1 MRIKKVIIYLLSV
14 CSLVALFTFTAS
26 CEGKSESEKE
36 LEKIT
41 EDIFDSLD
49 DKTKELLSEFGFEDL
64 DYNSLFDFSFSNF
77 WTVIKK
83 ELSNGSSD
91 SKFFFFKTLAML
103 IILIT
108 ISTVQS
114 NDKNFSIVTDVFTM
128 VVILSLTTS
137 LSDIFTMLVSAFN
150 LTSKF
155 MLSYVPV
162 LTVILS
168 LSGNITSSAI
178 YSSAAIGLA
187 QTISALA
194 NDLLLPLMGVYFGVI
209 ISLNFY
215 DGLDSEKISSS
226 IQKAVSGIIS
236 FLSLIFTFIL
246 SVKNVL
252 AKDVDTVLYKSGKYI
267 IANAI
272 PVVGSAVSSILNS
285 IIGSV
290 SLIKS
295 TVAVFAII
303 AVVLINLPVLIR
315 LTVSY
320 FSLYF
325 LGVIGDLFAEKRAA
339 NIIRSFSQS
348 IKIMAVLVIFEL
360 VLVIIT
366 TGLMISV
373 RGEM

>member
-1 MRIKKVIIYLLSV
+1 MKLKKVIIYLLTV
-14 CSLVALFTFTAS
+14 CSLIVFFTLTAS
-26 CEGKSESEKE
+26 CEDKSESEKE

-41 EDIFDSLD
+41 QDIFDCLD
-49 DKTKELLSEFGFEDL
+49 DETKQLLSDFGIESL
-64 DYNSLFDFSFSNF
+64 DYNAVFDFSFSNF
-77 WTVIKK
+77 WSVIKK
-83 ELSNGSSD
+83 EISNSSGD
-91 SKFFFFKTLAML
+91 NKSFFFKTLAML

-108 ISTVQS
+108 INTIQPK
-114 NDKNFSIVTDVFTM
+114 DKNSGIVSDIFTM
-128 VVILSLTTS
+128 IVILYMTSS
-137 LSDIFTMLVSAFN
+137 LSDIFTMLVTAFN

-155 MLSYVPV
+155 MLTYIPI
-162 LTVILS
+162 LTVIVS

-178 YSSAAIGLA
+178 YSSAAVGLA
-187 QTISALA
+187 ETLSALA

-209 ISLNFY
+209 ISLSFN
-215 DGLDSEKISSS
+215 DGLDSEKINSS

-295 TVAVFAII
+295 TIAIFAII

-315 LTVSY
+315 LTISY
-320 FSLYF
+320 FSLYL
-325 LGVIGDLFAEKRAA
+325 LGLVGDLFGEKRAS

-348 IKIMAVLVIFEL
+348 VKIMAVLVIFEL

-366 TGLMISV
+366 TGLVISV